1 MTKDKKAVT
10 EYHKRVLAE
19 MNKKGSDKISVQQVI
34 EVAYDQCI
42 AAKMKKSFFL
52 LELAPMDSGVFAE
65 TVEHLFTPI
74 NWNKVKLRV
83 LWAIRNT
90 ATGNLLTLE
99 RNAEAETFLL
109 KESSED
115 TDNLDYAPMLTGEP
129 DDAKMFVKMLQEVPS
144 DAPLGVNETM
154 ISLDIDEKINVVNLE
169 TTEVKVIY

>member
-1 MTKDKKAVT
+1 MKKAVK
-10 EYHKRVLAE
+10 EYCRRVLAE
-19 MNKKGSDKISVQQVI
+19 MNKEGSDQTSVHQVI

-42 AAKMKKSFFL
+42 ASQMQKSFFL
-52 LELAPMDSGVFAE
+52 TQLAPLDETVFSE

-74 NWNKVKLRV
+74 NWNKVKLRT

-99 RNAEAETFLL
+99 RNAEEEKFLL
-109 KESSED
+109 KESSEE
-115 TDNLDYAPMLTGEP
+115 TDSLDYAPMLTGEQ

>member
-1 MTKDKKAVT
+1 MKEAVE
-10 EYHKRVLAE
+10 EYYNRVLAE
-19 MNKKGSDKISVQQVI
+19 MNKEDSDPKSVHHVI

-42 AAKMKKSFFL
+42 AAKMQKSFFL
-52 LELAPMDSGVFAE
+52 AELAPLDKDVFYE

-74 NWNKVKLRV
+74 NWNKVKLRT
-83 LWAIRNT
+83 LWAIRNKS
-90 ATGNLLTLE
+90 TGNLLTLE

-109 KESSED
+109 KESSVE
-115 TDNLDYAPMLTGEP
+115 TDSLDYAPMLTGEQ

>member
-1 MTKDKKAVT
+1 MKEQVE
-10 EYHKRVLAE
+10 EYCGRVLAE
-19 MNKKGSDKISVQQVI
+19 MDKEGSDQTSVHQVI

-42 AAKMKKSFFL
+42 AAKMQKSFFL
-52 LELAPMDSGVFAE
+52 SVLAPLDEAVFAE

-74 NWNKVKLRV
+74 NWNKVKLRT

-99 RNAEAETFLL
+99 RNDDDKTFLL

-154 ISLDIDEKINVVNLE
+154 VSLDIDEKINVVNLE

>member
-1 MTKDKKAVT
+1 MKKDVK
-10 EYHKRVLAE
+10 EYCRRVQEE
-19 MNKKGSDKISVQQVI
+19 MNKEDSSKESIQQVI

-42 AAKMKKSFFL
+42 AAQMQKSIFL
-52 LELAPMDSGVFAE
+52 SALAPMDEAVFSE
-65 TVEHLFTPI
+65 TVDHLFTPI
-74 NWNKVKLRV
+74 NWNKVKLRT
-83 LWAIRNT
+83 LYAIRNT

-99 RNAEAETFLL
+99 RNAEKETFLL
-109 KESSED
+109 KESSES
-115 TDNLDYAPMLTGEP
+115 TDDLDYAPMLTGEH

>member
-1 MTKDKKAVT
+1 MKNAVKD
-10 EYHKRVLAE
+10 YCDLVLAE
-19 MNKKGSDKISVQQVI
+19 MNKEGSDQTTVHQAI

-42 AAKMKKSFFL
+42 AAKMQKSFFL
-52 LELAPMDSGVFAE
+52 SELAPMDETVFAE

-74 NWNKVKLRV
+74 NWNKVKLRT

-99 RNAEAETFLL
+99 RIAEEEKFML
-109 KESSED
+109 KESSEE
-115 TDNLDYAPMLTGEP
+115 TDNLDYAPMLTGER

-144 DAPLGVNETM
+144 DAPLGVNEEM
-154 ISLDIDEKINVVNLE
+154 VSLDIDEKINVVNLE

>member
-1 MTKDKKAVT
+1 MKEQVE
-10 EYHKRVLAE
+10 EYCGRVLAE
-19 MNKKGSDKISVQQVI
+19 MDKEGSDQTSVHQVI

-42 AAKMKKSFFL
+42 AAKMQKSFFL
-52 LELAPMDSGVFAE
+52 SVLAPLDEAVFAE

-74 NWNKVKLRV
+74 NWNKVKLRT

-99 RNAEAETFLL
+99 RNDDDKTFLL